1 MASIVMTKE
10 MIKRF
15 EEKFERGRGC
25 WEWQGAT
32 TDSGYGLVWRG
43 EKRLNWRA
51 HRVAW
56 TIYNGDILPEELLVC
71 HDCDNPPCVR
81 PDHLFLGN
89 HQDNALD
96 AARKGRLHTK
106 LTPEEVK
113 EIRALCA
120 QGIGRNEIA
129 RQYEVSGT
137 LIRYIKERV
146 WWQHV

>member
-1 MASIVMTKE
+1 MAGIEMTQI
-10 MIKRF
+10 MIGRF

-25 WEWQGAT
+25 WEWEGAT
-32 TDSGYGLVWRG
+32 AWSGYGLVCRPG
-43 EKRLNWRA
+43 GKLHWRA

-56 TIYNGDILPEELLVC
+56 TIYNGDIDPEELLVC

-81 PDHLFLGN
+81 PDHLFLGT
-89 HQDNALD
+89 HKDNMMD
-96 AARKGRLHTK
+96 AAVKGRLYTK
-106 LTPEEVK
+106 LTPDQVR

-129 RQYEVSGT
+129 RTYGVSGT
-137 LIRYIKERV
+137 LIRYIKEKV